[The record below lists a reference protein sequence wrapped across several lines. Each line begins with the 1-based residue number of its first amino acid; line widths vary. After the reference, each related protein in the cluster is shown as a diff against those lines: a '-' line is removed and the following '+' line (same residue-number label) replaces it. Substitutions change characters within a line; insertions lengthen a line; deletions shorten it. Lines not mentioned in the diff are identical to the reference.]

1 MIIVLPSVVV
11 DCAPLPGRWWLAN
24 NFDGAFGNPIVNFLA
39 FATGEPYEFAS
50 YIPNKHFTFNS
61 DVEQCS
67 KN

>member
-1 MIIVLPSVVV
+1 MAVL
-11 DCAPLPGRWWLAN
+11 GRWWLAN